1 MGLKANLTTSWE
13 PFETSHHICHLL
25 LPLERSIWNKLI
37 SAVTG
42 CYICNDKER
51 VLISLPTRH
60 SGLVIPVFHET
71 AEIEFMNSSK
81 NHIRTYNIRYNRRQS
96 RETQNWNKK
105 KTMEE
110 KYENVIERL
119 TIELNDK
126 EKRLVD
132 ISTLTEV
139 SYWLKVLPITEFGF
153 ELSKQPFWDS
163 IRPRYGWENM

>member
-1 MGLKANLTTSWE
+1 MKQRKLNLWTPAKITSELTTYDIIE
-13 PFETSHHICHLL
+13 DN
-25 LPLERSIWNKLI
+25 LEKHK
-37 SAVTG
+37 T
-42 CYICNDKER
+42 
-51 VLISLPTRH
+51 
-60 SGLVIPVFHET
+60 
-71 AEIEFMNSSK
+71 EI
-81 NHIRTYNIRYNRRQS
+81 
-96 RETQNWNKK
+96 KK

>member
-1 MGLKANLTTSWE
+1 
-13 PFETSHHICHLL
+13 
-25 LPLERSIWNKLI
+25 
-37 SAVTG
+37 
-42 CYICNDKER
+42 
-51 VLISLPTRH
+51 
-60 SGLVIPVFHET
+60 
-71 AEIEFMNSSK
+71 
-81 NHIRTYNIRYNRRQS
+81 
-96 RETQNWNKK
+96 
-105 KTMEE
+105 MEE

-126 EKRLVD
+126 EKRLVN

>member
-105 KTMEE
+105 KNNGRE
-110 KYENVIERL
+110 IR
-119 TIELNDK
+119 
-126 EKRLVD
+126 KRHRKINNRTEWQRKTSCGYINFNWSFILVE
-132 ISTLTEV
+132 ST
-139 SYWLKVLPITEFGF
+139 SNYRIW
-153 ELSKQPFWDS
+153 
-163 IRPRYGWENM
+163 IRII